1 LPDNSPFDE
10 AFLRQL
16 HDQLQ
21 KLQGLLIYSMP
32 ELQAQVVELKATVA
46 REQENREKAFAAEQ
60 EKSAAIAI
68 ERDTFKSQAEFYKA
82 ALDAGKKHRSFGC
95 WMKKIFSAGIS
106 GCR

>member
-1 LPDNSPFDE
+1 ML
-10 AFLRQL
+10 
-16 HDQLQ
+16 
-21 KLQGLLIYSMP
+21 YSVP

-46 REQENREKAFAAEQ
+46 AEQENREKAVAGER
-60 EKSAAIAI
+60 EKATAIAI

-95 WMKKIFSAGIS
+95 TLKKIFSFGIS